1 MRTSFISTVRVK
13 NKWQVVEQNLV
24 DLTTTPI
31 PNEDYDDEHTAK
43 IAGLILAKMQ
53 RLSFI
58 DMTMDTTF
66 EQKEKQLKRI
76 S

>member
-13 NKWQVVEQNLV
+13 NKWQVVMQNLV

-31 PNEDYDDEHTAK
+31 PNENYDDEHTAK
-43 IAGLILAKMQ
+43 IAGIILAKMQ

-58 DMTMDTTF
+58 EIPVDTTL
-66 EQKEKQLKRI
+66 EPEKNQLKRI